1 MKDRVDVDVELES
14 LAEQQFRILDELRQE
29 FLDVRQTYIEYL
41 PNRKA
46 EDYDVLA
53 IRCLKD
59 SYNGG
64 K

>member
-1 MKDRVDVDVELES
+1 MTDRVDVELES

-29 FLDVRQTYIEYL
+29 FLDVRQTYVEYL
-41 PNRKA
+41 PNRTK
-46 EDYDVLA
+46 EEYDALA